1 MIRERYTLRKT
12 HPNKEIEDAIK
23 FAEKHGW
30 RSRKSGSCGHGWG
43 RLLCPLKNRMGCGVT
58 IWSTPN
64 DPDEHAKHIRGKVN
78 SCRHKNAG

>member
-1 MIRERYTLRKT
+1 MTKRKT

-23 FAEKHGW
+23 FAEKQGW
-30 RSRKSGSCGHGWG
+30 RCRKSGTCGHGWG

-64 DPDEHAKHIRGKVN
+64 DVDEHAKHIRGKVN
-78 SCRHKNAG
+78 SCRHKIEE